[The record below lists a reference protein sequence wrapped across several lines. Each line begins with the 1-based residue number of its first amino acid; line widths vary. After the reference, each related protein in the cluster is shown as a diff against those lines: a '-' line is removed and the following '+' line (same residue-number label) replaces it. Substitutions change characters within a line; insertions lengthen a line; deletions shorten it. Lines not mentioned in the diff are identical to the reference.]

1 MKVLN
6 ENIILSKETNL
17 NTEIEK
23 SLEKIKNKLDIDK
36 NDVINLL
43 SIPRES
49 PIVEDILNRADE
61 VCREVTGNR
70 GKVWAAIG
78 IDYSSCKMNC
88 KFCSLGDKWNHNKKS
103 YELSEE
109 QILSLADKFVKQG
122 IDWLVLRTT
131 EFFDIEKLVK
141 YGKILNNRYGKDK
154 DFILTAN
161 TGTDATIEAEKL
173 KDAGFE
179 MVYEAMRFREGD
191 DTTFDVAER
200 EKAMKNVISSGM
212 ILSQYLEPIGPEHT
226 NEEIADRM
234 EEILGIGTKVSGIM
248 PRVAVE
254 GTPKYELGEID
265 ENRIAQITAI
275 FRIFSKDK
283 IEDMIIHPLTEKSLR
298 CGANSL
304 VVDIGAIPRDNTM
317 YLDAWNGQD
326 IEKSKEILLKNGFD
340 VKVK

>member
-1 MKVLN
+1 
-6 ENIILSKETNL
+6 
-17 NTEIEK
+17 
-23 SLEKIKNKLDIDK
+23 
-36 NDVINLL
+36 
-43 SIPRES
+43 
-49 PIVEDILNRADE
+49 
-61 VCREVTGNR
+61 
-70 GKVWAAIG
+70 
-78 IDYSSCKMNC
+78 MNC
-88 KFCSLGDKWNHNKKS
+88 KFCSLGDKWNNNKKS

-109 QILSLADKFVKQG
+109 QIISLADKFVKQG

-131 EFFDIEKLVK
+131 EFFDIEKLIK

-161 TGTDATIEAEKL
+161 TGTDTTIEAEKL

-179 MVYEAMRFREGD
+179 MVYEAMRFREGE

-212 ILSQYLEPIGPEHT
+212 SLSQYLEPIGPEHT

-283 IEDMIIHPLTEKSLR
+283 IEDMIIHPLTEKALR

-326 IEKSKEILLKNGFD
+326 IEKSKEILLRNGFD
-340 VKVK
+340 VKIK

>member
-1 MKVLN
+1 MKNLD
-6 ENIILSKETNL
+6 ENKSLDI
-17 NTEIEK
+17 EIEK
-23 SLEKIKNKLDIDK
+23 SLNKVKNKIDIDK

-43 SIPRES
+43 SIPRKS
-49 PIVEDILNRADE
+49 SKVEDILKRADE

-78 IDYSSCKMNC
+78 IDYASCKMNC

-109 QILSLADKFVKQG
+109 QILNLADKFVEQG

-131 EFFDIEKLVK
+131 EFFDIDKLVK

-154 DFILTAN
+154 KFILTAN
-161 TGTDATIEAEKL
+161 TGTDATIESEKL

-179 MVYEAMRFREGD
+179 MVYEAMRFREGE
-191 DTTFDVAER
+191 DTNFEVAER

-212 ILSQYLEPIGPEHT
+212 ILSQYLEPIGSEHT
-226 NEEIADRM
+226 NKEIADRM
-234 EEILGIGTKVSGIM
+234 EGILDIGTKVSGIM

-265 ENRIAQITAI
+265 EDRIAQITAI
-275 FRIFSKDK
+275 FRIFAKDK

-304 VVDIGAIPRDNTM
+304 VVDIGAIPRDNTL

-326 IEKSKEILLKNGFD
+326 IEKSKEILVRNGFD
-340 VKVK
+340 VIDKK

>member
-1 MKVLN
+1 MN
-6 ENIILSKETNL
+6 ENTILSEEHLL
-17 NTEIEK
+17 NIEIEK
-23 SLEKIKNKLDIDK
+23 SLDKVKNKIDIDK

-43 SIPRES
+43 SISRES
-49 PIVEDILNRADE
+49 SKVEYILNRADE
-61 VCREVTGNR
+61 ICREVTGNK

-88 KFCSLGDKWNHNKKS
+88 KFCSLGDKWNNNKKS

-109 QILSLADKFVKQG
+109 QIISLADKFVKQG

-131 EFFDIEKLVK
+131 EFFDIEKLIK

-154 DFILTAN
+154 DFILTSN
-161 TGTDATIEAEKL
+161 TGTDTTIEAEKL

-179 MVYEAMRFREGD
+179 MVYEAMRFREGE

-212 ILSQYLEPIGPEHT
+212 SLSQYLEPIGPEHT

-283 IEDMIIHPLTEKSLR
+283 IEDMIIHPLTEKALR

-326 IEKSKEILLKNGFD
+326 IEKSKEILLRNGFD
-340 VKVK
+340 VKIK